1 MMNFSAKFLL
11 LMLAAFLSPSVRAQ
25 EKSYTLGN
33 KRLQVRVVPTR
44 LGVWGK
50 PAKLKQELLLAS
62 PTSAPEKIENLKASG
77 DKLSWRIPEKDL
89 TVEMLLDGTELAV
102 RFITSREQT
111 LEWPATA
118 RDKSARAIIFPQNE
132 GLYLPVRDAF
142 WLRQIEDKEC
152 HDTHHVSLPMWGVEF
167 ERATIGY
174 FLPNDLRSQL
184 CLRGDEGKI
193 FLSVPH
199 KFLARDQFPPYE
211 VRIVLTQN
219 SPIGPALAFRDWL
232 IKTGRHVSFQQ
243 KMKQNPEVSKL
254 FGAMHAY
261 LWGDGSTPEGVKQ
274 LRELGV
280 ERAALFYDQ
289 DPRAPKFARTLA
301 AIKVAK
307 SFGYLI
313 GPYDTFANIQDP
325 ATSDSFTSIY
335 DAALFQTGGVMRQDG
350 TRQSGFQGRGHEL
363 SSEALKRA
371 ARPFIAERVNAQLQT
386 GINAYFLDVDAFGDL
401 YDDYDPEHPMT
412 IAQDRANRIERMR
425 FISQTKNLVLG
436 SESAV
441 GWSAPVLHFSHGTY
455 TLQTSAFWN
464 LHRQRDVWGRFRPWN
479 RPDAFFKTMAAPA
492 DFATS
497 VYDPRY
503 RLPLFETVFH
513 DSVVTTD
520 FWGAPLMKFDN
531 LVQTRSLL
539 LLLYNVPAMWSLDQ
553 RALKEYGARIK
564 AMNDFFAPLHKEI
577 GAQPLTRFRWLTPDR
592 LVQRAEFSDKVV
604 LTANFGERA
613 FGKLPPL
620 CIEARWL
627 KKNRLQRY
635 CPEP

>member
-1 MMNFSAKFLL
+1 MMKVSAKFLL
-11 LMLAAFLSPSVRAQ
+11 VILAACASLSVRAQ

-33 KRLQVRVVPTR
+33 NRWSVRVMPTQ

-50 PAKLKQELLLAS
+50 PAGVKQEFMLAA
-62 PTSAPEKIENLKASG
+62 PNSAPDKIENVKASKG
-77 DKLSWRIPEKDL
+77 ELSWRIPERDL
-89 TVEMLLDGTELAV
+89 TVEMRLSESEVFV
-102 RFITSREQT
+102 RFTTSREQT
-111 LEWPATA
+111 LDWPVTGT
-118 RDKSARAIIFPQNE
+118 DESARAIIFPQNE
-132 GLYLPVRDAF
+132 GLYIPARDAF

-152 HDTHHVSLPMWGVEF
+152 HNAHQVSMPFWGLELD
-167 ERATIGY
+167 RATIAY
-174 FLPNDLRSQL
+174 ILPNDLRSQL
-184 CLRGDEGKI
+184 CLRGEGGKI
-193 FLSVPH
+193 FLTVPH
-199 KFLARDQFPPYE
+199 KFFARDQFPAYE
-211 VRIVLTQN
+211 VKIVLTQN

-232 IKTGRHVSFQQ
+232 IKTGRHVSFSE
-243 KMKQNPEVSKL
+243 KMKQNPEVLKL

-261 LWGDGSTPEGVKQ
+261 LWGDGSTPAAVKQ
-274 LRELGV
+274 LHELGI

-289 DPRAPKFARTLA
+289 DPRAPRFARTLE
-301 AIKVAK
+301 AIKAAT

-325 ATSDSFTSIY
+325 TTSDSFTSIY
-335 DAALFQTGGVMRQDG
+335 DAALFQTGGVLRQDG
-350 TRQSGFQGRGHEL
+350 KRQGGFQGRGYEL

-371 ARPFIAERVNAQLQT
+371 ARPFIDERVGAQLQT

-401 YDDYDPEHPMT
+401 YDDYDPQHPMT

-441 GWSAPVLHFSHGTY
+441 GWSTPVLHFSHGTY
-455 TLQTSAFWN
+455 TLQTSAFWG
-464 LHRQRDVWGRFRPWN
+464 LHSQRDVWGRLRPWN
-479 RPDAFFKTMAAPA
+479 RPDAFFKTMDAPA

-520 FWGAPLMKFDN
+520 FWGAPLMKFNN

-539 LLLYNVPAMWSLDQ
+539 LLLYNVPSMWSLDQ
-553 RALKEYGARIK
+553 RAIKEYGPRIK
-564 AMNDFFAPLHKEI
+564 AMNDFFAPLHREI
-577 GAQPLTRFRWLTPDR
+577 GTQPLTRFEWLTPDH
-592 LVQRAEFSDKVV
+592 LVQRTQFSNKIV
-604 LTANFGERA
+604 LTANFGEQA
-613 FGKLPPL
+613 FGKLPPR
-620 CIEARWL
+620 CIEAHWL
-627 KKNRLQRY
+627 KANRRQQY

>member
-1 MMNFSAKFLL
+1 MKVLAKFLL
-11 LMLAAFLSPSVRAQ
+11 LLLAAFASLSVSAQ

-33 KRLQVRVVPTR
+33 NRWSVRVVPTA

-50 PAKLKQELLLAS
+50 PAGVKQEFLLAS
-62 PTSAPEKIENLKASG
+62 PASTPEKIESLKASR

-89 TVEMLLDGTELAV
+89 TVEMMLNGAELSV
-102 RFITSREQT
+102 RFTTSREQT
-111 LEWPATA
+111 LEWPATGTD
-118 RDKSARAIIFPQNE
+118 RSARAIIFPQNE
-132 GLYLPVRDAF
+132 GLYIPIADAF
-142 WLRQIEDKEC
+142 WLRQVEDKEC
-152 HDTHHVSLPMWGVEF
+152 HNAHQVSLPLWGVEL

-184 CLRGDEGKI
+184 CLRGDKGKI
-193 FLSVPH
+193 FLTAPH
-199 KFLARDQFPPYE
+199 KFFERDQFPAYE
-211 VRIVLTQN
+211 VKIVLTQN

-232 IKTGRHVSFQQ
+232 VRTGRHVPFTE
-243 KMKQNPEVSKL
+243 KLKQNPEVSKL

-274 LRELGV
+274 LRDAGV

-289 DPRAPKFARTLA
+289 DPRAQRFTRTLE
-301 AIKVAK
+301 AIKAAK

-335 DAALFQTGGVMRQDG
+335 DAALFQTGGVLREDGKRQG
-350 TRQSGFQGRGHEL
+350 GFQGRGYEL

-371 ARPFIAERVNAQLQT
+371 TRPFIAERVNAQLQT
-386 GINAYFLDVDAFGDL
+386 GINAYFLDVDASGDL
-401 YDDYDPEHPMT
+401 YDDYDPLHPMT
-412 IAQDRANRIERMR
+412 IAQDRANRLERMR
-425 FISQTKNLVLG
+425 FISQTKKLILG

-464 LHRQRDVWGRFRPWN
+464 LHRQRDVWGRLRPWN
-479 RPDAFFKTMAAPA
+479 RPDAFFKTMDAPG

-520 FWGAPLMKFDN
+520 FWGAPLMKFNN
-531 LVQTRSLL
+531 LVQTRTLL
-539 LLLYNVPAMWSLDQ
+539 LLLYNVPSMWSLDQ
-553 RALKEYGARIK
+553 RAIKEYGARLK
-564 AMNDFFAPLHKEI
+564 ALNDFFAPLHRTLGTE
-577 GAQPLTRFRWLTPDR
+577 PLTRFECLTPDH
-592 LVQRAEFSDKVV
+592 LVQRTQFSNKII

-613 FGKLPPL
+613 FGKLPPR
-620 CIEARWL
+620 CIEAYWL
-627 KKNRLQRY
+627 KENRRQQY
-635 CPEP
+635 CP